1 MLGKPK
7 KNKLYYVNI
16 TSYHMSKE
24 ICKNSSSLW
33 TRFWLW
39 YDRHVT
45 ESLVL
50 TAFIIYIQIPH
61 MFWNADLYLQ
71 TGVISRIN
79 PVADFFFYG
88 VDLIEVFP
96 MINIGF
102 LIYSRVRKRGSK
114 ISKQI

>member
-1 MLGKPK
+1 MSE
-7 KNKLYYVNI
+7 KLSVDTKSI
-16 TSYHMSKE
+16 WE
-24 ICKNSSSLW
+24 
-33 TRFWLW
+33 RFWSW
-39 YDRHVT
+39 YNRHVT

-71 TGVISRIN
+71 TGMISRVN
-79 PVADFFFYG
+79 PVLDFFFYG

-102 LIYSRVRKRGSK
+102 LIYSRVRKKKQPK
-114 ISKQI
+114 INA